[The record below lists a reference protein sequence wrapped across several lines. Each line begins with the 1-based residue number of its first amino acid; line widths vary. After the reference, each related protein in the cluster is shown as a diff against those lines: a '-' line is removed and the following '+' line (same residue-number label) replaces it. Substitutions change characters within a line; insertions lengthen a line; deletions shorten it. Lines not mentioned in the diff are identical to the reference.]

1 MNWNPGRAKS
11 LLAAATICLA
21 LPFIVSAEEVGVGD
35 QGFSIGPRGSY
46 FKPKDADNGSYSA
59 GVQARAHLTPVL
71 GLEGSIDYRKDK
83 YANDVSVKTYPVQ
96 ASLLAYLV
104 PHSPVSP
111 YLLGGTGWYFTR
123 VSGPSVETNTENR
136 FGLHAG
142 GGLEAKL
149 NESLSLDGS
158 YRYIWLEDVKS
169 KSASAIDKTYS
180 DRGYMLTV
188 ALNLLF

>member
-1 MNWNPGRAKS
+1 MKWNSSRANGWLVAVTFSMS
-11 LLAAATICLA
+11 LPWVL
-21 LPFIVSAEEVGVGD
+21 SAEEVGVGD
-35 QGFSIGPRGSY
+35 QGFSFGPRGSY
-46 FKPKDADNGSYSA
+46 FKPKDADSGSYSA

-96 ASLLAYLV
+96 ASLLAYLA
-104 PHSPVSP
+104 PHSPISP

-123 VSGPSVETNTENR
+123 VSGPSVETQTDNR

-142 GGLEAKL
+142 GGLEAML

-158 YRYIWLEDVKS
+158 YRYIWLEDLQS
-169 KSASAIDKTYS
+169 KSTSAIDKTYS
-180 DRGYMLTV
+180 DQGYMLTV
-188 ALNLLF
+188 ALNFLF